1 MRISKMVGRS
11 LGVEHTVVER
21 VRVNEL
27 ERGFVVDVRPY
38 SKCQNLC
45 PTCLSPCPRYDA
57 GSGRRSWRG
66 HDFGLAT
73 VTLEADA
80 PRVSCAEHGIHV
92 AHVPWARPGSRFT
105 RPFEDQVA
113 WFVTKTDKTT
123 LATALRIAWRT
134 VGDIV
139 TRVCDEQR
147 ALRDPLDG
155 VTRIGIDEVSYRKGH
170 RYLTVVV
177 DHDTGKLI
185 WAAPGR
191 SSTTLNKFFR
201 ALGKERRKAIRLVS
215 ADAAG
220 WIAKSVAK
228 NCRNAKLCIDPFHVV
243 AWATKALDKVRRT
256 LWNKLRKRGEDER
269 AKAMKG
275 SRWALM
281 KNPEDLSR
289 KQKQTLKTLEQDNHP
304 LYVAYLLKEQLRA
317 VFAEKHWQSALM
329 IQDWICMARASRL
342 EPFKAVAN
350 SIENHL
356 AGIQHALLNGLSNG
370 ITESSNNGLRLLT
383 RLAYGFH
390 SPEPLIALAML
401 KRGGLCPS
409 LPKLTHG

>member
-1 MRISKMVGRS
+1 MRIAKMVGRA
-11 LGVEHTVVER
+11 LGVEHTVVDR
-21 VRVNEL
+21 VRKDEL
-27 ERGFVVDVRPY
+27 GRGFVVEVRPY
-38 SKCQNLC
+38 SKHQNRC
-45 PTCLSPCPRYDA
+45 PTCLVPCPKYDT
-57 GSGRRSWRG
+57 GSGRRRWRG
-66 HDFGLAT
+66 HDFGLAK
-73 VTLEADA
+73 VMLEANA
-80 PRVSCAEHGIHV
+80 GRVQCAEHGVLV
-92 AHVPWARPGSRFT
+92 AHTPWARPGSRFT
-105 RPFEDQVA
+105 RAFENQAA
-113 WFVTKTDKTT
+113 WFATKTDKTT
-123 LATALRIAWRT
+123 VSTVLSIAWRT

-170 RYLTVVV
+170 RYLTVVI

-191 SSTTLNKFFR
+191 SSATLNKFFR
-201 ALGKERRKAIRLVS
+201 ALGKERRQAIQLVS
-215 ADAAG
+215 ADAAN

-256 LWNKLRKRGEDER
+256 LWNKLRRQGEGER
-269 AKAMKG
+269 ANAMKG

-289 KQKQTLKTLEQDNHP
+289 TQRQTLKTLEQDNHP

-317 VFAEKHWQSALM
+317 VFAEKGWQAAFTL
-329 IQDWICMARASRL
+329 QQWIGMARASRL
-342 EPFKAVAN
+342 APFKAVAN
-350 SIENHL
+350 SIENNL
-356 AGIQHALLNGLSNG
+356 EGIQHALMTGLSNG

-383 RLAYGFH
+383 RIAYGFH

-401 KRGGLCPS
+401 KRGGLCPK
-409 LPKLTHG
+409 LPRLTHG

>member
-1 MRISKMVGRS
+1 MVGRS
-11 LGVEHTVVER
+11 LGVERTVVER

-27 ERGFVVDVRPY
+27 EGGFVVDVKPY
-38 SKCQNLC
+38 SKHENRCAV
-45 PTCLSPCPRYDA
+45 CLRRCPRYDA

-80 PRVSCAEHGIHV
+80 PRVHCPEHGIHV

-113 WFVTKTDKTT
+113 WFATKTDKTT
-123 LATALRIAWRT
+123 VATVLSIAWRS
-134 VGDIV
+134 VGAIV
-139 TRVCDEQR
+139 SRVCEEQR
-147 ALRDPLDG
+147 ARRDPLEG

-170 RYLTVVV
+170 RYLTVVI
-177 DHDTGKLI
+177 DHDTGRLI

-191 SSTTLNKFFR
+191 SSATLNQFFR
-201 ALGKERRKAIRLVS
+201 ALGRKRRRAIQLVS

-220 WIAKSVAK
+220 WVARSVAK

-243 AWATKALDKVRRT
+243 AWATKALDKVRRS
-256 LWNKLRKRGEDER
+256 LWNKLRASGDGER
-269 AKAMKG
+269 AKALKG
-275 SRWALM
+275 SRWALL

-289 KQKQTLKTLEQDNHP
+289 AQMKTLSELKRDNNP
-304 LYVAYLLKEQLRA
+304 LYEAYLLKEQLRA
-317 VFAEKHWQSALM
+317 AFAEKGWQGAFL
-329 IQDWICMARASRL
+329 IQQWIRLARSSRL
-342 EPFKAVAN
+342 APFKAVAT
-350 SIENHL
+350 SIENNL
-356 AGIQHALLNGLSNG
+356 EGIQHALMNGLSNG
-370 ITESSNNGLRLLT
+370 VTESSNNGLRLIT

-401 KRGGLCPS
+401 KRGGLCPP
-409 LPKLTHG
+409 LPRLTHG